1 MKRTIRAAAFCLS
14 LLIGGFFM
22 LFGVAAAPEDPI
34 DALLRLPAP
43 PPPNPLVTRPGNRY
57 EAFGLKNPPG
67 DDAPIEELLAYW
79 AMQQRSIASM
89 AYHPEMSDK
98 VFDRLTAEIEKDPTK
113 LASLIGSFAMNE
125 RSADFIKRMYD
136 GSLDAATRRTAK
148 EWLVLNSKYFTSEL
162 YQRASAVRDTESYLA
177 NHDELLQLARID
189 FDRAKPLIDRLAANG
204 NSKATGILAKWARYI
219 NAINTNSTGDIER
232 YRDELKAIVEDK
244 SQSAAFRDLAM
255 DALVV
260 EKEWSGR
267 DDWYV
272 SLLADETLHDLGG
285 YTGLTTLINV
295 SPADKYIG
303 KMIELLKS
311 NNAAV
316 RSAAIRNLTL
326 KISADKPEVIRAL
339 LPWLED
345 AKWAK

>member
-14 LLIGGFFM
+14 LLIGGFYM

-43 PPPNPLVTRPGNRY
+43 PPPNPLVIRKIFRSDGEIDRN
-57 EAFGLKNPPG
+57 GQPPG
-67 DDAPIEELLAYW
+67 DDAPIEELLEYW
-79 AMQQRSIASM
+79 AMHQRSITRM
-89 AYHPEMSDK
+89 GHQPEMSDK
-98 VFDRLTAEIEKDPTK
+98 VFERLTAEIEKDPTK
-113 LASLIGSFAMNE
+113 LTSLLGSFPMNE

-136 GSLDAATRRTAK
+136 QGLDAGLRRTVK
-148 EWLVLNSKYFTSEL
+148 EWLVVNSKYFTSEL
-162 YQRASAVRDTESYLA
+162 FQRASAVRDTETYLS
-177 NHDELLQLARID
+177 NHDELLQLVRLDYERARPI
-189 FDRAKPLIDRLAANG
+189 IDRLAANG
-204 NSKATGILAKWARYI
+204 NSKATGILAKWARSI
-219 NAINTNSTGDIER
+219 NALNTNSTGDIER

-244 SQSAAFRDLAM
+244 SLSAAYRDLAM

-295 SPADKYIG
+295 SPADKYVA

-311 NNAAV
+311 SNAAV
-316 RSAAIRNLTL
+316 RAAER
-326 KISADKPEVIRAL
+326 
-339 LPWLED
+339 
-345 AKWAK
+345 